1 MVQGTW
7 LPLPTALS
15 RVSKSGYIR
24 PMSTTSKD
32 TANKVHCSQCDQP
45 ERQCDCEK
53 FCCLCQSMLDIKLC
67 HDGLY
72 YCQPCREA
80 CDYKEANPQA
90 KGFSA

>member
-1 MVQGTW
+1 M
-7 LPLPTALS
+7 
-15 RVSKSGYIR
+15 I
-24 PMSTTSKD
+24 
-32 TANKVHCSQCDQP
+32 
-45 ERQCDCEK
+45 
-53 FCCLCQSMLDIKLC
+53 DIKLC

>member
-1 MVQGTW
+1 
-7 LPLPTALS
+7 
-15 RVSKSGYIR
+15 
-24 PMSTTSKD
+24 MSTTSKD
-32 TANKVHCSQCDQP
+32 TANKVHCSQFDQP

-53 FCCLCQSMLDIKLC
+53 FCCLCQSMIDIKLC